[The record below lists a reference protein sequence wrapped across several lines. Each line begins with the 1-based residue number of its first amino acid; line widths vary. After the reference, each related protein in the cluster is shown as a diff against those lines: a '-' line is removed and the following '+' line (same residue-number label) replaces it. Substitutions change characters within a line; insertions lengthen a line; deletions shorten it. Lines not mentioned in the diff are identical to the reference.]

1 MRIPFRERNPVPI
14 ALTAFAAIAGAL
26 LVALNLENLPL
37 VNGQRTYTA
46 DFAEAAG
53 LKADE
58 EVRIAGVKV
67 GKVTG
72 LELAGDHVKVT
83 FRVDDE
89 VRLGWKTQAAIK
101 IKTVLGAHYLE
112 LKPDGGGRLKHIPR
126 ERTSTPFEVVPAI
139 GELSRRVEQIDT
151 AQLAK
156 SFDVLSDTFQN
167 SPDEIRAALQGL
179 RRLSHTVASR
189 DDELHE
195 LADRAKDVSQLL
207 ADRNQDFVRLLRDG
221 DQILREV
228 QARRA
233 VIHQLLVNTVALTQQ
248 VNALIKENEAQL
260 KPMLEN
266 LERVNRILLRNQEN
280 LDRMIKLFAP
290 FTRQFADVTG
300 SGRWFDAYLQNILPI
315 PASIQ
320 APSSG
325 GGTQDGAGAR
335 SGTGQRQNGGRTGQ
349 SGDRQGN
356 SVLPFLP

>member
-14 ALTAFAAIAGAL
+14 GLTAFAVIAVAL
-26 LVALNLENLPL
+26 LVALNLDSLPL

-53 LKADE
+53 LRADE

-89 VRLGWKTQAAIK
+89 VRLGWKTRAAIK
-101 IKTVLGAHYLE
+101 IKTLLGSHYLE
-112 LKPDGGGRLKHIPR
+112 LKPDGTGRLKHIPR
-126 ERTSTPFEVVPAI
+126 ERTSTPFEVVPAVS
-139 GELSRRVEQIDT
+139 ELSERVDKINTQ
-151 AQLAK
+151 QLAK

-167 SPDEIRAALQGL
+167 SPDEIQAALQGL

-207 ADRNQDFVRLLRDG
+207 ADRNQDFVKLLQDG
-221 DQILREV
+221 DKLLQEV

-260 KPMLEN
+260 GPMLDN
-266 LERVNRILLRNQEN
+266 LEQVNKVLLRNQDN
-280 LDRMIKLFAP
+280 LDRMLKLYAP

-300 SGRWFDAYLQNILPI
+300 TGRWFDAYLQNLLPI

-320 APSSG
+320 NPQTQSG
-325 GGTQDGAGAR
+325 STGTQ
-335 SGTGQRQNGGRTGQ
+335 SGTGTQQGGRSGQ
-349 SGDRQGN
+349 SGNGQGN